1 VRTHRFYFILQISD
15 SGCQSLVL
23 AWVPRADGVF
33 LGDIP
38 QRLVQQGKAA
48 SIPFVSG
55 ILLRTL
61 RRGNPDSV
69 FASQGIVTMKGLFSL

>member
-1 VRTHRFYFILQISD
+1 MILQIFN

-38 QRLVQQGKAA
+38 QTLVQQGKAA

-55 ILLRTL
+55 ILRTL

-69 FASQGIVTMKGLFSL
+69 FALQAIVTMKGLFSL